1 MFKHLLN
8 SEGKLGAN
16 MSSVD
21 ILILHVQ
28 AAVLLCTDHSS
39 VVVVDIQYTIFGSFK
54 VCATIIGASTFGIPL
69 DYQITTKTHAC
80 RKKGPSV
87 FLESNSHLSIH
98 TRLEKDHV
106 PTFLWPLFCWGHKKF
121 PSQTSRQPATTPVD
135 RFLSVIRES
144 GNPLWNSWIPR
155 LQAEIGSACP
165 TKMTEKTAFW
175 IWNPINNLWSVD
187 MYQVYHHWIIATYD
201 ILSWWPP
208 WLEACSRYC
217 LVSHGPRHRHCLKH
231 RVHQ

>member
-1 MFKHLLN
+1 
-8 SEGKLGAN
+8 

-54 VCATIIGASTFGIPL
+54 VCATIIGASTFGIRL
-69 DYQITTKTHAC
+69 DYQITTKNT
-80 RKKGPSV
+80 RLPKKGPSV
-87 FLESNSHLSIH
+87 FFWNVENHLSIH

-121 PSQTSRQPATTPVD
+121 PSQTWGRPPTTPVTGSF
-135 RFLSVIRES
+135 RLVIRES
-144 GNPLWNSWIPR
+144 VVELMAR

-165 TKMTEKTAFW
+165 TKMTEKPRSGSKIPWQCGKSTL
-175 IWNPINNLWSVD
+175 NNLWSVD
-187 MYQVYHHWIIATYD
+187 MYQVYHHF
-201 ILSWWPP
+201 
-208 WLEACSRYC
+208 
-217 LVSHGPRHRHCLKH
+217 
-231 RVHQ
+231 

>member
-1 MFKHLLN
+1 MRILTNKFLAKTTDPLPKPKKTLSHLFKDLLN

-54 VCATIIGASTFGIPL
+54 VCATIIGASTSNRTIRHSIGLSNHNKNTPL
-69 DYQITTKTHAC
+69 AE
-80 RKKGPSV
+80 KKARRFFFWNV
-87 FLESNSHLSIH
+87 ENHLSIH

-121 PSQTSRQPATTPVD
+121 PSQTSRRPPTTPVTGSF
-135 RFLSVIRES
+135 RLVRES

-165 TKMTEKTAFW
+165 TKMTENTAFW
-175 IWNPINNLWSVD
+175 I
-187 MYQVYHHWIIATYD
+187 
-201 ILSWWPP
+201 
-208 WLEACSRYC
+208 
-217 LVSHGPRHRHCLKH
+217 
-231 RVHQ
+231 

>member
-1 MFKHLLN
+1 MSILTNKFLAKTTDPLPKPKKTLSRLFKDLLN

-54 VCATIIGASTFGIPL
+54 VCATIIGASTSNWTIRHSIGLSNHNQKPRL
-69 DYQITTKTHAC
+69 P
-80 RKKGPSV
+80 KKRPSFF
-87 FLESNSHLSIH
+87 FLERRKSPFYP

-121 PSQTSRQPATTPVD
+121 PSQTWGRPPTTPVTGSF
-135 RFLSVIRES
+135 RLVIRES
-144 GNPLWNSWIPR
+144 VVELMAR

-175 IWNPINNLWSVD
+175 I
-187 MYQVYHHWIIATYD
+187 
-201 ILSWWPP
+201 
-208 WLEACSRYC
+208 
-217 LVSHGPRHRHCLKH
+217 
-231 RVHQ
+231 